1 MNIPCCL
8 CYMLEDIV
16 SSSCPYFRISPVAR
30 LEQLGD
36 RTKRLNKTPHPTPR
50 TYITQNKLA
59 YRTAEGV

>member
-8 CYMLEDIV
+8 CYMLEDIA

-36 RTKRLNKTPHPTPR
+36 RAKRLNKTPHRTPR
-50 TYITQNKLA
+50 TYITQKQTGL
-59 YRTAEGV
+59 